1 MNLWIFNSKNPSK
14 SFRALARFVDYLLL
28 FLVGGSISMFFPW
41 FIDTLYYLA
50 FALAVP
56 FLWIPIEALLVSL
69 TATTPGK
76 ALFGIKIFERTGRKL
91 SYWESFKAAC
101 FFVPKNIAIRQMALS
116 FKRRITALIII
127 AGCAIASI
135 FGNALTK
142 WSIGLE
148 KGISTE
154 GWIQYA
160 HEDAGFK
167 VHFPNDPQQESKLLP
182 IPEANKVL
190 NYEEIKTHQNKEV
203 FYSVTYMDLPRK
215 WKMAGSTTLLK
226 GALDIMVKYMPGT
239 TIIEKKF
246 STHQTHRSLD
256 FRLQQGDQHVKG
268 RLILDGTTLYKLTIT
283 YPPSLEAELQD
294 NPFLDSFDLSA
305 AQ

>member
-101 FFVPKNIAIRQMALS
+101 FFGPKNIAIRQMALS

-154 GWIQYA
+154 GWVQYA